1 MTWDVRTTTNL
12 VGFMSLNCMDE
23 NWSLL
28 YCLIKKKIGLN
39 EYRDYAQS
47 FLKVKVVD
55 ARQIFWYSLLCQS
68 QYLSTGVQKYILAI

>member
-1 MTWDVRTTTNL
+1 
-12 VGFMSLNCMDE
+12 MDE

-55 ARQIFWYSLLCQS
+55 ARQIF
-68 QYLSTGVQKYILAI
+68 